1 MAIGKVIRK
10 VIPKKEVARR
20 LQARPKTTTK
30 KKEPKSEPLQKSF
43 MRDAVSRYGVKRD
56 VDKLKSKAA
65 KMDQQAREG
74 ATPSAKKAMSSK
86 EKDKLAR
93 QKAAAGSFKRAQGL
107 KKGSIKQLEDAYDK
121 LTAGAKRAER
131 LKGTE
136 SEYYEVFKKR
146 GFKPMKKGGK
156 TDPYAEGTGTP
167 KGTKGTPPPSIFDQ
181 KKKKKNYGGK
191 VMYKKYGGKVGG
203 SDGNKLVAS
212 CYD

>member
-1 MAIGKVIRK
+1 M
-10 VIPKKEVARR
+10 PKKMV
-20 LQARPKTTTK
+20 LSK
-30 KKEPKSEPLQKSF
+30 
-43 MRDAVSRYGVKRD
+43 VKRMLLD
-56 VDKLKSKAA
+56 RDKR
-65 KMDQQAREG
+65 D
-74 ATPSAKKAMSSK
+74 
-86 EKDKLAR
+86 
-93 QKAAAGSFKRAQGL
+93 QKAADRGSFERS
-107 KKGSIKQLEDAYDK
+107 KKLTGIKKLEDGYDNLK
-121 LTAGAKRAER
+121 PNAKRAER

-191 VMYKKYGGKVGG
+191 VMYKKHGGKVGG